1 MPKTITKAAAPK
13 KAAITKAAAPKVKPG
28 TPCPFA
34 ETNSSDKP
42 AGRDFCK
49 MGGRK
54 NPGCAAGNR
63 PDCLPYQEMAGTA
76 EPEGKPDGD
85 DAQD

>member
-1 MPKTITKAAAPK
+1 MPKTTTKAAK
-13 KAAITKAAAPKVKPG
+13 KLPKVKPG

-63 PDCLPYQEMAGTA
+63 PDCLPYQDMAGKA
-76 EPEGKPDGD
+76 EPEGKPEGDGA